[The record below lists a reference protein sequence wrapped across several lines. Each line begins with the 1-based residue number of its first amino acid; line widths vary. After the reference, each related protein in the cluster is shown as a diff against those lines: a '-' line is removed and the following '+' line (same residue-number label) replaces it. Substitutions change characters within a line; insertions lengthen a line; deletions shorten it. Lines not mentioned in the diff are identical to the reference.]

1 MIERL
6 LSVVAPHLCSH
17 CGHIGVPFCEN
28 CKKNIIAQEFS
39 VCVLCGRANP
49 EGICT
54 HHKADFNQAWVVG
67 FRDGALQ
74 RLIGNFKFRNMKA
87 ASVELADLMHRR
99 LPTLPADAVLVPIPT
114 TPAHIRER
122 GYDHM
127 LLIARQLARL
137 RRVPVMQVLVRGNTL
152 TQHRAN
158 RRQRIKQVKTAFSV
172 RGPLSPDLT
181 YIILDDVVTT
191 GSTIVQ
197 AATLLRGAGAT
208 KVWVAVTSRQPLD

>member
-1 MIERL
+1 MIEHL

-17 CGHIGVPFCEN
+17 CGQIGTPFCDN
-28 CKKNIIAQEFS
+28 CKNNIIGRDFF
-39 VCVLCGRANP
+39 VCVLCGQPNTS
-49 EGICT
+49 GICA

-74 RLIGNFKFRNMKA
+74 RLIGNFKFRNMKS

-99 LPTLPADAVLVPIPT
+99 LPILPSNAVLVPIPT

-127 LLIARQLARL
+127 LLIARRLARA
-137 RRVPVMQVLVRGNTL
+137 RQIPVMQVLVRGNTL
-152 TQHRAN
+152 TQHHAN
-158 RRQRIKQVKTAFSV
+158 RRQRIKQAKTAFSV

-197 AATLLRGAGAT
+197 AAALLRAAGAT